1 LAGVERRQAAE
12 IKSWNSGIMSVRAGP
27 FAFATPILWVLGCTV
42 VLVSPL
48 IRFAIAQ
55 SYNERVLQDTYVV
68 ASPARRT
75 IELAAIFGCFA
86 TWYYLFSGYA
96 YSDLLGKVH
105 FWLSFSGFIAMFVP
119 QVIVLAVIVGRVEDA
134 SSPLWGGGDP
144 VRQ

>member
-1 LAGVERRQAAE
+1 MLC
-12 IKSWNSGIMSVRAGP
+12 
-27 FAFATPILWVLGCTV
+27 CTV

-48 IRFAIAQ
+48 IRFVIAEA
-55 SYNERVLQDTYVV
+55 YNERALQDTYVV
-68 ASPARRT
+68 GSPARWT

-86 TWYYLFSGYA
+86 AWYYLFPKVSGYA

>member
-1 LAGVERRQAAE
+1 
-12 IKSWNSGIMSVRAGP
+12 
-27 FAFATPILWVLGCTV
+27 VLGCTV

-48 IRFAIAQ
+48 IRFVIAEA
-55 SYNERVLQDTYVV
+55 YNERALQDTYVV
-68 ASPARRT
+68 GSPARWT
-75 IELAAIFGCFA
+75 IELAAIFGCVA
-86 TWYYLFSGYA
+86 AWYYLFPKVSGYA